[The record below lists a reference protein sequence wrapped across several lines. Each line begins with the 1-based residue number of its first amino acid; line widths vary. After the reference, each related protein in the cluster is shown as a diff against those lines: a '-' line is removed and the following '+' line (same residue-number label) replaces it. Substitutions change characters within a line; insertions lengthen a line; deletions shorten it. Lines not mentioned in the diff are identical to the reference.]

1 MKKWFWLVALVWFG
15 LSCYGLFW
23 RVPSGSAPAISHVD
37 KVAHGLMFF
46 GQFYLL
52 GTLVKINT
60 KAKAVGLWL
69 VALSWAVLSE
79 LIQGYFTMRTMDFWD
94 GVADMVGASVAVAYG
109 WYQGRRA

>member
-52 GTLVKINT
+52 GTLVKMNT

-69 VALSWAVLSE
+69 VALLWAVLSE
-79 LIQGYFTMRTMDFWD
+79 LIQGYFTVRTMDFWD